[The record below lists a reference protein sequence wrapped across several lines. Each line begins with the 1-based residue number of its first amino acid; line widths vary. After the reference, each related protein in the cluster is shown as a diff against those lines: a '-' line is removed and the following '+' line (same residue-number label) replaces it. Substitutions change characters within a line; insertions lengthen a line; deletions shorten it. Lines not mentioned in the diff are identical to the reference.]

1 MWICAREHV
10 CACPHQGLTFTAAS
24 HVVFAELYWN
34 PGHIKQAEDRA
45 HRIGQTSSINV
56 HYLIAKGTFDTVMW
70 SMLNRKVL
78 WVIWQPMYKS
88 EWQAFNLSE
97 HLLIKNDVMWFL
109 DGIIN
114 CQLSLHLME
123 SKQKCV
129 STEIFLFML
138 CMHALMNLEAS
149 QKMICMWQQALGI
162 IVIITDV
169 KIYN

>member
-1 MWICAREHV
+1 MHLR
-10 CACPHQGLTFTAAS
+10 ACPLQGLTFTAAS

-78 WVIWQPMYKS
+78 WVKLWPQTWKS
-88 EWQAFNLSE
+88 EWQTFNLSR
-97 HLLIKNDVMWFL
+97 HLLIKKDLMWFL
-109 DGIIN
+109 DGIIT
-114 CQLSLHLME
+114 QLKLRLME

-129 STEIFLFML
+129 CTEIFLFI
-138 CMHALMNLEAS
+138 CCKHALMNWRLHRKSFA
-149 QKMICMWQQALGI
+149 CDNRL
-162 IVIITDV
+162 
-169 KIYN
+169 